1 MDKKLNF
8 NLNIPEFPKF
18 KPINFDFTEIK
29 PLGLESFNI
38 NTIDPDFQK
47 LELLQ
52 DQIADN
58 INNQLIKS
66 VSDIFNFGYFYCEE
80 QLIFVL
86 NELLE
91 LNEESTID
99 DIIDEI
105 KRLKYLEKDLD
116 K

>member
-8 NLNIPEFPKF
+8 NIPEFPKF
-18 KPINFDFTEIK
+18 KPINFNFTEIE
-29 PLGLESFNI
+29 PLEIKYFET
-38 NTIDPDFQK
+38 NTINPDFQK

-66 VSDIFNFGYFYCEE
+66 VNDIFNFGYFYYEE
-80 QLIFVL
+80 QLIPVL

-91 LNEESTID
+91 LNKESTID
-99 DIIDEI
+99 DIINEI
-105 KRLKYLEKDLD
+105 KRLKYLEKGLE